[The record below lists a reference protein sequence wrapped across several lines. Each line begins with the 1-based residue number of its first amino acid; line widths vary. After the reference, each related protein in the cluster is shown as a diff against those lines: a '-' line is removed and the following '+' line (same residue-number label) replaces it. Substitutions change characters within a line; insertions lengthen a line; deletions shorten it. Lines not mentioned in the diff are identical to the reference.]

1 MRTRAGKIV
10 IGISGLDVE
19 EEPRAGGGGLF
30 QTLGRLLEFQGRAVG
45 QYVEERARVLE
56 RTLTERSE
64 VLTQYLDQQVD
75 KAQAARRI
83 GGGAGV
89 GVSR

>member
-1 MRTRAGKIV
+1 MA
-10 IGISGLDVE
+10 
-19 EEPRAGGGGLF
+19 
-30 QTLGRLLEFQGRAVG
+30 LLRDHDM
-45 QYVEERARVLE
+45 
-56 RTLTERSE
+56 TERSE

-75 KAQAARRI
+75 KAQSARRI